1 MIDRDLWEDEVKYVR
16 QKFLDKTSDP
26 KTRRMVA
33 AVIDAFSDELYDQ
46 LNTTEQIKK
55 VTQYIKVMG
64 GKENG

>member
-16 QKFLDKTSDP
+16 QKFLDKTRDP
-26 KTRRMVA
+26 QTRRMVV

-46 LNTTEQIKK
+46 MNTTEQIKK

>member
-16 QKFLDKTSDP
+16 QKFLDKTRDP
-26 KTRRMVA
+26 QTRRMVV
-33 AVIDAFSDELYDQ
+33 AVIDAFSDELYDH

-64 GKENG
+64 GK

>member
-1 MIDRDLWEDEVKYVR
+1 MIDRDLWEDEVKYIR
-16 QKFLDKTSDP
+16 QKFLDKTRDP
-26 KTRRMVA
+26 QTRRMVA

-46 LNTTEQIKK
+46 FNTTEQIKK